1 MVQDSI
7 INQFSSHLFW
17 DIDRD
22 KLDWN
27 VHRMYIVE
35 RVLEYGVLSDW
46 KLLRSYMSI
55 EEIASYAKKIRQ
67 LDPKTLSFISTISN
81 TPKEE
86 FRCYTTQQS
95 IPRHWN
101 F

>member
-1 MVQDSI
+1 MAHDSI

-27 VHRMYIVE
+27 KHRMYIVE

-46 KLLRSYMSI
+46 KLLRSCMSI
-55 EEIASYAKKIRQ
+55 EEITSFAKKIRQ
-67 LDPKTLSFISTISN
+67 LDPKTLSFISTISH

-86 FRCYTTQQS
+86 FRCYTTKQS
-95 IPRHWN
+95 IPQHWN

>member
-1 MVQDSI
+1 MTHDSI

-27 VHRMYIVE
+27 KHRMYIVE

-46 KLLRSYMSI
+46 KLLRS
-55 EEIASYAKKIRQ
+55 
-67 LDPKTLSFISTISN
+67 
-81 TPKEE
+81 PKEE
-86 FRCYTTQQS
+86 FRCYTTKQS
-95 IPRHWN
+95 IPPHWN

>member
-1 MVQDSI
+1 MEYDNI
-7 INQFSSHLFW
+7 INQFSPHLFW
-17 DIDRD
+17 DIDRN

-27 VHRMYIVE
+27 KHRAYIVE
-35 RVLEYGVLSDW
+35 RVLEYGTLSDW
-46 KLLRSYMSI
+46 KFLRSYMSI
-55 EEIASYAKKIRQ
+55 DEIASFAKNFRQ

-86 FRCYTTQQS
+86 FRCYITKQS
-95 IPRHWN
+95 IPQHWN